1 MEEEACHCIK
11 PGTNLKIICHVEV
24 KCHNVKIA
32 TFLKH
37 DPNSELIILVIKF
50 LVNDRPY
57 IYLTVQII
65 NML

>member
-50 LVNDRPY
+50 FVNDRPC
-57 IYLTVQII
+57 ITLTVQII